1 MNIQSFG
8 ILFKGRLSSELNL
21 IFMKSFPYH
30 LVYYLFFS
38 MEFDL
43 VRILISFQSYV
54 YFVNTSLFLSS
65 LYLSIYFIRNKIE
78 SSYTMYV
85 DVTSY
90 FGSNIRNVLNSN
102 VILIPFVYFNLI
114 WIKVFNIN
122 HVVIK
127 IIRLILYI
135 YFFDTSYLYD
145 STAVIF
151 LKYQRK

>member
-1 MNIQSFG
+1 MIFWIKSNLYDSSFEIIWLTNYFLIISL
-8 ILFKGRLSSELNL
+8 ILFQSS
-21 IFMKSFPYH
+21 
-30 LVYYLFFS
+30 
-38 MEFDL
+38 
-43 VRILISFQSYV
+43 V

-114 WIKVFNIN
+114 WIKVFNIS

>member
-1 MNIQSFG
+1 MIFWIKSNLYDSSFEIIWLTNYFLIISL
-8 ILFKGRLSSELNL
+8 IL
-21 IFMKSFPYH
+21 
-30 LVYYLFFS
+30 
-38 MEFDL
+38 
-43 VRILISFQSYV
+43 FQSYV

>member
-1 MNIQSFG
+1 MIFWIKSNLYDSSFEIIWLTNYFLIISL
-8 ILFKGRLSSELNL
+8 IL
-21 IFMKSFPYH
+21 
-30 LVYYLFFS
+30 
-38 MEFDL
+38 
-43 VRILISFQSYV
+43 FQSYV

-65 LYLSIYFIRNKIE
+65 LYLSSYFIRNKIE

>member
-1 MNIQSFG
+1 MIFWIKSNLYDSSFEIIWLTNYFLIISL
-8 ILFKGRLSSELNL
+8 ILFQSS
-21 IFMKSFPYH
+21 
-30 LVYYLFFS
+30 
-38 MEFDL
+38 
-43 VRILISFQSYV
+43 V

-127 IIRLILYI
+127 IIRLTLYI

>member
-1 MNIQSFG
+1 MIFWIKSNLYDSSFEIIWLTNYFLIISL
-8 ILFKGRLSSELNL
+8 ILFQSS
-21 IFMKSFPYH
+21 
-30 LVYYLFFS
+30 
-38 MEFDL
+38 
-43 VRILISFQSYV
+43 V
-54 YFVNTSLFLSS
+54 YFINTSLFLSS

>member
-1 MNIQSFG
+1 MIFWIKSNLYDSSFEIIWLTNYFLIISL
-8 ILFKGRLSSELNL
+8 IL
-21 IFMKSFPYH
+21 
-30 LVYYLFFS
+30 
-38 MEFDL
+38 
-43 VRILISFQSYV
+43 FQSYV
-54 YFVNTSLFLSS
+54 YFVNTSLFLSSS

>member
-1 MNIQSFG
+1 MIFWIKSNLYDSSFEIIWLTNYFLIISL
-8 ILFKGRLSSELNL
+8 ILFQSS
-21 IFMKSFPYH
+21 
-30 LVYYLFFS
+30 
-38 MEFDL
+38 
-43 VRILISFQSYV
+43 V

-102 VILIPFVYFNLI
+102 VILIPFAYFNLI

>member
-1 MNIQSFG
+1 MIFWIKSNLYDSSFEIIWLTNYFLIISL
-8 ILFKGRLSSELNL
+8 ILFQSS
-21 IFMKSFPYH
+21 
-30 LVYYLFFS
+30 
-38 MEFDL
+38 
-43 VRILISFQSYV
+43 V

>member
-1 MNIQSFG
+1 MIFWIKSNLYDSSFEIIWLTNYFLIISL
-8 ILFKGRLSSELNL
+8 ILFQSS
-21 IFMKSFPYH
+21 
-30 LVYYLFFS
+30 
-38 MEFDL
+38 
-43 VRILISFQSYV
+43 V

-102 VILIPFVYFNLI
+102 VILIPFVYFNMI